1 MDAKSHTVTIAAEQ
15 DLERWQ
21 QFALERQPQNPMLD
35 AGWYKV
41 LADAFSVE
49 RLFLVCRNT
58 AGQVVGLA
66 PLYCSRSPFTG
77 THITNLEDGWYAED
91 EKASHALLNAARSL
105 GKERNAR
112 YVLLRH
118 AEAIAGAADR
128 VVPTVRR
135 IIDTSKPAAA
145 ILTEVK
151 KKNRWAIRQAANKGF
166 VVEQDLAL
174 ERMEVF
180 YALYA
185 RHMRDLGTPVMSMRY
200 MLALKRQFGAARL
213 KLFFV
218 CRDGREIGGMLCISA
233 MNTWLNMYAVV
244 RKDLMAE
251 YPNYLL
257 YWRAIECAADGGI
270 ARFDL
275 GRSRPASN
283 TYVFKAKWPG
293 ADHDAPHCYFGAPTG
308 RLDRIHERESLMQRI
323 WKHVPL
329 LVANWAGPKIRDQL
343 PFS

>member
-1 MDAKSHTVTIAAEQ
+1 METKSHTVTIAAEQ

-21 QFALERQPQNPMLD
+21 QSALERQPQNPMLD
-35 AGWYKV
+35 AGWYRV

-49 RLFLVCRNT
+49 RLFLVCRNS
-58 AGQVVGLA
+58 AGQVAGLA

-91 EKASHALLNAARSL
+91 SMASHALLDAARSL
-105 GKERNAR
+105 CKERNAR
-112 YVLLRH
+112 YLLLRH

-145 ILTEVK
+145 ILSDVK
-151 KKNRWAIRQAANKGF
+151 KKSRWAIRQAASKGF
-166 VVEQDLAL
+166 VIKEDPGL
-174 ERMEVF
+174 ECMEIF
-180 YALYA
+180 YTLYA

-200 MLALKRQFGAARL
+200 MLALKRHFGAARL

-233 MNTWLNMYAVV
+233 MNTWLNMYAVT
-244 RKDLMAE
+244 RKDFMAE

-257 YWRAIECAADGGI
+257 YWRAIERAAGAGI

-283 TYVFKAKWPG
+283 TFLFKAKWPG
-293 ADHDAPHCYFGAPTG
+293 IDHEVPHCYFGGAG
-308 RLDRIHERESLMQRI
+308 KLNRIHEQESLMQRI

-329 LVANWAGPKIRDQL
+329 PVANWAGPKIRNQL